1 MKRYK
6 PSSDAII
13 CGEHTEALFAR
24 SPREIEFV
32 LMLWRGSL
40 RNVPFSELSKGCAI
54 YFEIKNERMALTAKL
69 YANLLFSQTFVAK
82 ISKGSDCR
90 NPLFPMGELSIAEDL
105 SSGHIVFYFPK
116 HFTSVYSA
124 EMLDL
129 LFASLEALNDKALDD
144 VERLELVIAEGLL
157 KETSK

>member
-6 PSSDAII
+6 PSSDVIV

-32 LMLWRGSL
+32 LMLWRGAL

-54 YFEIKNERMALTAKL
+54 FFEIKNERMALTAKL

-90 NPLFPMGELSIAEDL
+90 IPLFPMGELSIAEDL
-105 SSGHIVFYFPK
+105 SSGHIVFCFPK

-129 LFASLEALNDKALDD
+129 VFASLEALNGKALDD
-144 VERLELVIAEGLL
+144 VERLERVIVEGLL
-157 KETSK
+157 KEASK